1 MSDRQSTAL
10 ALQGLLSMDHRPA
23 LQWHHADLQGQP
35 MPFDQECHGKPHV
48 QDTKENHDL
57 VLRKLV
63 LSVTAPKWQDHN
75 GALTVQPILLTCMEV
90 LHKRLA
96 ESVQRLLAHQS
107 ILAGCL
113 AVVCG
118 DYCS

>member
-1 MSDRQSTAL
+1 MGHRLGLQS
-10 ALQGLLSMDHRPA
+10 
-23 LQWHHADLQGQP
+23 HHVNQQGQP
-35 MPFDQECHGKPHV
+35 MPFVQECHGRRHV
-48 QDTKENHDL
+48 QDTKGNRDL
-57 VLRKLV
+57 VLKKSV
-63 LSVTAPKWQDHN
+63 LLVTAPKWQDHN
-75 GALTVQPILLTCMEV
+75 DALTVQPILLKCMEV

-118 DYCS
+118 DSCS

>member
-1 MSDRQSTAL
+1 MGHHLGLQS
-10 ALQGLLSMDHRPA
+10 
-23 LQWHHADLQGQP
+23 HHANLQGQP
-35 MPFDQECHGKPHV
+35 MPFVQECHDRRREL
-48 QDTKENHDL
+48 DTKGNRDL
-57 VLRKLV
+57 VLRKLI
-63 LSVTAPKWQDHN
+63 LLVTAPKWQDHN
-75 GALTVQPILLTCMEV
+75 DALTVQPILLRCMEV